1 MKKTSIVLNV
11 ILAVLAG
18 VLIFKVAIPTSRKAM
33 LPTTT

>member
-18 VLIFKVAIPTSRKAM
+18 VLIFKVANTRSRKAT